1 MVGRSSLALASR
13 LPAAPPCVAARS
25 SRARRARD
33 IISCFARVSSSGI
46 KRGLLLP
53 SADCLVGE
61 LHALQGRRGALNLVE
76 HDAND
81 RREGI
86 SSLSLSLRTH
96 DHSPET
102 LALSLAQSLSRACAC
117 VRARSLSPA
126 PRAARLLAHAS
137 RPLRLAALLAP
148 LARAAREICR
158 SRARCRPI
166 GSTTATTVVP
176 SVGFANLSAWC
187 RTTCSRPPA
196 GTRLPSTRR
205 SKPASRSTCSTR
217 SSSRRRT
224 TRQVYHSLFLT

>member
-1 MVGRSSLALASR
+1 VGRSSLALASR

-96 DHSPET
+96 DHSP
-102 LALSLAQSLSRACAC
+102 SHSPSHSLSRSHA
-117 VRARSLSPA
+117 RARVCARAPSP
-126 PRAARLLAHAS
+126 PRLVPHVSCLMPPGRSAS
-137 RPLRLAALLAP
+137 RLCSLLSRAP
-148 LARAAREICR
+148 LALAR
-158 SRARCRPI
+158 
-166 GSTTATTVVP
+166 
-176 SVGFANLSAWC
+176 
-187 RTTCSRPPA
+187 
-196 GTRLPSTRR
+196 
-205 SKPASRSTCSTR
+205 
-217 SSSRRRT
+217 
-224 TRQVYHSLFLT
+224 